1 MLFFA
6 AQAISA
12 SSHVT
17 CRSPG
22 CQALHG
28 RNKTADKKGQTVI
41 EDEKA
46 IYGLHPL
53 PAKLDLGRKIDD
65 APQVDMQPVRHKMAK
80 RPSTGR
86 EEIQKGDLGAMEL

>member
-22 CQALHG
+22 CPLLHG
-28 RNKTADKKGQTVI
+28 RNKTEGKKGQNVFK
-41 EDEKA
+41 DEKA
-46 IYGLHPL
+46 TYGLFPL
-53 PAKLDLGRKIDD
+53 PAKLDLGR
-65 APQVDMQPVRHKMAK
+65 
-80 RPSTGR
+80 
-86 EEIQKGDLGAMEL
+86 